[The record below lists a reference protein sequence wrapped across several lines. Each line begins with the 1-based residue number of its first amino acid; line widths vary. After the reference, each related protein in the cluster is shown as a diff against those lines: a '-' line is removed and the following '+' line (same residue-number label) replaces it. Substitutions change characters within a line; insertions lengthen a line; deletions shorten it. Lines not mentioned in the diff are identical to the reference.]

1 MAPGYVNLKK
11 IRIHMFFFLTIY
23 LETKHMNNIW
33 SQFNQEISSK
43 SSLEQELAG
52 LHLSKP
58 RPNAHIITKSKL
70 DAQK

>member
-1 MAPGYVNLKK
+1 
-11 IRIHMFFFLTIY
+11 
-23 LETKHMNNIW
+23 MNNIW
-33 SQFNQEISSK
+33 SQFHQEMSSK
-43 SSLEQELAG
+43 SGLEQELAE